1 MKRRLDI
8 QAHILPNMEDS
19 KCPQTIENSVQMIK
33 GLATSGITDIFCTP
47 KVDDSNVQAIIT
59 SIPDTLDNVR
69 HAVAEQDVNVTLHSG
84 AVVEL
89 SDTMIEYIRS
99 HRDLL
104 VLGKSHFMLVTIPEN
119 CKLYHVNMWLQTLW
133 DLDIVPILSEVERHS
148 IFFSK
153 PEQLLEWVDKGILF
167 ECNIMSFNHDS
178 KYYSKAIE
186 LYTNGLIHFFG
197 TGYDVLTEQ
206 CGDYVEVISKL
217 DMEYKKNLLSDIQL
231 NERDL
236 LADRMFYPAVP
247 DYWVGKRPNFWTR
260 LLSIAL

>member
-1 MKRRLDI
+1 MKHRLDI
-8 QAHILPNMEDS
+8 QAYILPNMEDN
-19 KCPQTIENSVQMIK
+19 KCPQTIEKSVQMIK
-33 GLATSGITDIFCTP
+33 ELATSGITDIFCTP
-47 KVDDSNVQAIIT
+47 KVNDSNVQAIIT

-69 HAVAEQDVNVTLHSG
+69 HAVAEQDVNVILHSG

-153 PEQLLEWVDKGILF
+153 PEQLLEWVDRGILF
-167 ECNIMSFNHDS
+167 ECNIMSFTHHS
-178 KYYSKAIE
+178 EHYTRAIE

-197 TGYDVLTEQ
+197 TGYDVMNNQ
-206 CGDYVEVISKL
+206 YGSYVDVISKL
-217 DMEYKKNLLSDIQL
+217 DVEYKKDLLSDVRL

-236 LADRMFYPAVP
+236 LADRVFYPMVP
-247 DYWVGKRPNFWTR
+247 DHWAGKRPNFWTR